1 MNTTTR
7 TSELT
12 FTVPTTE
19 LMLGV
24 LGSGYLMH
32 EWWVNASFQDG
43 YDEDTLPES
52 DTTPFIRLVITDP
65 DNEDD
70 TVIEW
75 LTINDIVQGVNAIM
89 KQCPWVRWD
98 DLDANDADS
107 VLQHAVLGKVVY
119 G

>member
-12 FTVPTTE
+12 FTVPTEE
-19 LMLGV
+19 LILGV

-32 EWWVNASFQDG
+32 EWWVNAYFNEDF
-43 YDEDTLPES
+43 DEDKLPEL
-52 DTTPFIRLVITDP
+52 DTTPFIRLTITDP